1 MFDFYVFDLDGV
13 LVDVRDS
20 YRREVFQ
27 DVGDELGRSFTEDEM
42 DRLWYG
48 LGSDRKEILRDWGY
62 DPREFWEVF
71 DAIDTPERRV
81 EHTYAY
87 DDTKVLDEI
96 EAPKGVVT
104 HSPPAL
110 ADRALEKTGLGE
122 KFDSVVCCSYELGY
136 KPEPEPIRVCLDE
149 IGASPDDT
157 VMIGDSVSDVRG
169 AWNAGLTAGHIDRVG
184 HRVNADINMDT
195 LHEVREFDG
204 CRV

>member
-1 MFDFYVFDLDGV
+1 MFEYYVFDLDGV

-20 YRREVFQ
+20 YKREIFEE
-27 DVGDELGRSFTEDEM
+27 VGDELGRGFSEEEI

-48 LGSDRKEILRDWGY
+48 VGGGRKEILRDWGY

-87 DDTKVLDEI
+87 DDTTVLDEI
-96 EAPKGVVT
+96 EAPMGVVT

-110 ADRALEKTGLGE
+110 ADRALEKTGLAGR
-122 KFDSVVCCSYELGY
+122 FDSVVCCSYDIGY
-136 KPEPEPIRVCLDE
+136 KPEPAPIRACLDE
-149 IGASPDDT
+149 MSASSSPDDS

-184 HRVNADINMDT
+184 HRVDADINIES
-195 LHEVREFDG
+195 LHAVREFA
-204 CRV
+204 

>member
-1 MFDFYVFDLDGV
+1 MFDYYVFDLDGV

-20 YRREVFQ
+20 YRREIFEE
-27 DVGDELGRSFTEDEM
+27 VGDELGRGFTDEEI

-48 LGSDRKEILRDWGY
+48 VGGDRKEILRDWGY

-87 DDTKVLDEI
+87 DDTTVLDEI
-96 EAPKGVVT
+96 EVPMGVVT

-110 ADRALEKTGLGE
+110 ADRALEKTGLEG
-122 KFDSVVCCSYELGY
+122 KFDSVICCSYELGY

-149 IGASPDDT
+149 IGASPDDS
-157 VMIGDSVSDVRG
+157 VMIGDSVSDVKG

-184 HRVNADINMDT
+184 HRVDADINIES
-195 LHEVREFDG
+195 LHDVREFA
-204 CRV
+204 